1 MSASLELRSPFLDR
15 RVIEFAAA
23 LPDSYKEQAG
33 FRKRILCDTFA
44 GYLPPGL
51 NRRKKRGFGVPLAD
65 WFRNEWK
72 DLPGERLLHGK
83 GVELGIFIPSGLE
96 QLIREHQAG
105 ADHSY
110 ALYSALVLEM
120 FLNDGE
126 A

>member
-23 LPDSYKEQAG
+23 LPDSYKEQGG

-44 GYLPPGL
+44 KYLPPGL

-72 DLPGERLLHGK
+72 DLPRERLLCGK
-83 GVELGIFIPSGLE
+83 GVELGIFTSSGLE
-96 QLIREHQAG
+96 RLIREHQAG
-105 ADHSY
+105 ADRSY

-120 FLNDGE
+120 FLDHKKP
-126 A
+126 